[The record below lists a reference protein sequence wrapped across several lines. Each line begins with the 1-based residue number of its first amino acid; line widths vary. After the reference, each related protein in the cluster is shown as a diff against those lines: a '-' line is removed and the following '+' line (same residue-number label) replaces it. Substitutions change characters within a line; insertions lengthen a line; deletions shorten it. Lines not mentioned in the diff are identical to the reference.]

1 MTELSAADRADLA
14 RAARHLVRYSG
25 AGDFLPFVAE
35 RAAGSFVYDASG
47 RAVLDF
53 TSGQMSAVLGH
64 AHPAIVEVVR
74 DMIAGWTICSR
85 GCCPGRWSTSPRFW
99 GRSRPVWNAFCC

>member
-1 MTELSAADRADLA
+1 MTQLSLEDRVDLA

-35 RAAGSFVYDASG
+35 RAAGSFVYDASR

-74 DMIAGWTICSR
+74 DTVGRLDHCSPACCR
-85 GCCPGRWSTSPRFW
+85 GR
-99 GRSRPVWNAFCC
+99 

>member
-1 MTELSAADRADLA
+1 MTELSAADRVDLD

-53 TSGQMSAVLGH
+53 TSG
-64 AHPAIVEVVR
+64 R
-74 DMIAGWTICSR
+74 
-85 GCCPGRWSTSPRFW
+85 
-99 GRSRPVWNAFCC
+99 